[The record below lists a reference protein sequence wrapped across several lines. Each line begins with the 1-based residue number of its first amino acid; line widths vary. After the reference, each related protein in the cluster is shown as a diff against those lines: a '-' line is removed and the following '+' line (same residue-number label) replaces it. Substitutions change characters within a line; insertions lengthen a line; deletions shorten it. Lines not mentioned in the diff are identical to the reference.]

1 MNVDGFGSWIGA
13 NEALCLLID
22 QNPQEIVGVAS
33 RELEVMSVRVNS
45 SLNQSQS
52 DLSDQII
59 LCKIRAVPSLKQ
71 SVS

>member
-1 MNVDGFGSWIGA
+1 MVVVHGLGP
-13 NEALCLLID
+13 NEALFLLID

-59 LCKIRAVPSLKQ
+59 LCKI
-71 SVS
+71 

>member
-1 MNVDGFGSWIGA
+1 MVVVLGLGP
-13 NEALCLLID
+13 NEDLCLLID
-22 QNPQEIVGVAS
+22 QNPQEIVSVAS

>member
-1 MNVDGFGSWIGA
+1 MVIIQRLGPNKP
-13 NEALCLLID
+13 LCLLID

>member
-1 MNVDGFGSWIGA
+1 MLMVVVLGLGP

-45 SLNQSQS
+45 SLNQLQS